1 VTPKIIAKTSLREA
15 KGKKVSY
22 GILLRSGGR
31 NGENQWTADTHTSLR
46 TETESMVRYHSRLA
60 VEHKLAG
67 S

>member
-46 TETESMVRYHSRLA
+46 TETESMVRYHS
-60 VEHKLAG
+60 
-67 S
+67 